1 MSTELAPRFVIQPAT
16 GEQLSLDAPDDQLA
30 LALDSIRTLEGQ
42 LRDVKSAIGAELI
55 ARLDL
60 AAKWSRD
67 IPGVGKIS
75 APSSAPDESWP
86 AAELREGLL
95 AFVDVGSLTI
105 EAVDAAVEQEI
116 AYKLHKTGVNAL
128 RKRGGPI
135 AELIAALRVES
146 PPRRYVSFT
155 RS

>member
-1 MSTELAPRFVIQPAT
+1 MSTELAPRFVLIPLT

-30 LALDSIRTLEGQ
+30 LALDSIRTLENQ
-42 LRDVKSAIGAELI
+42 LRDCKSAIGAELI
-55 ARLDL
+55 SRLDL
-60 AAKWSRD
+60 AVKWSRD

-75 APSSAPDESWP
+75 APSSDPDEAWP
-86 AAELREGLL
+86 GAELREGLL

-105 EAVDAAVEQEI
+105 EAVDAAVEVVVE
-116 AYKLHKTGVNAL
+116 HKVHKSGITAL

-135 AELIAALRVES
+135 RDLIEALVVKT
-146 PPRRYVSFT
+146 PRQRYVSFT